1 MFFSELRARNA
12 PPVSLEA
19 SVCLR
24 KMSFTDALHVSA
36 SEGQSRVQVLSIC
49 VFWTSFCIREA
60 KGDLSIG
67 QNKTRVPLGKTT
79 LDIVSVKT
87 TQVKRRKLCQ

>member
-1 MFFSELRARNA
+1 MFVSELRARNA

-19 SVCLR
+19 SVCPR

-49 VFWTSFCIREA
+49 VFGQAFALERQRVISLNLRE
-60 KGDLSIG
+60 G
-67 QNKTRVPLGKTT
+67 NY
-79 LDIVSVKT
+79 VSDYT
-87 TQVKRRKLCQ
+87 

>member
-1 MFFSELRARNA
+1 MFVSELRARNA

-36 SEGQSRVQVLSIC
+36 SEGQSRVQVQWS
-49 VFWTSFCIREA
+49 T
-60 KGDLSIG
+60 DLVDTDLVETPI
-67 QNKTRVPLGKTT
+67 
-79 LDIVSVKT
+79 
-87 TQVKRRKLCQ
+87 